1 MKQSLLTLVLGVSLA
16 SGSAFTV
23 AAQDTSEPIFKV
35 TTEAEFNQCTPS
47 VYDYVREPAWAWYSG
62 SGGYMRLWYYT
73 SYSAYVKDYITT
85 PDLALEAGSMYKIEL
100 TPISYTS
107 GTSNAAT
114 IELLLGQGDDP
125 RNFSSLAEYTNL
137 PYIGTPNASHLKSCE
152 FTVAADGNYRISI
165 LGKSKFAKVYNFQVF
180 KLGPSA
186 CPGAPAD
193 FTVTPDASGAT
204 NATVTFTL
212 PSSTITGQALSGE
225 LSYTIKREGTEVNS
239 GTGAPGAA
247 VSWTDAAAPE
257 GVVKYSV
264 EVSQG
269 EETADAVETT
279 VFIGIETPAAVGN
292 PAFTSEGDVH
302 TITWEAPAGIHGTAL
317 NAASL
322 VYTVSRVLDGNA
334 TELGTVTGTTTYT
347 DTYTPS
353 RPVKLQYSITATNV
367 NKVSE
372 PALTESV
379 RVGHIDLP
387 FADSFAGASFG
398 GAWDVERASTGV
410 KYEWTPLKKFQV
422 GRYGSSADI
431 LPVDDDGGLA
441 GFESYSA
448 QTDNQSRLV
457 TAPISRSSSI
467 APAVEFWFHH
477 DSGQNSK
484 TEEGIKLQVSND
496 NGEWVD
502 VADGHIIRYKP
513 ADSDQLGWQKYTIL
527 LGDALA
533 ADCST
538 YRVGFLT
545 VNECG
550 NNMAL
555 DAVRIFNAVEGDM
568 QVSVNGP
575 ATLIAGKEATLEVN
589 VANNGSTP
597 IAATA
602 YTLDLASDL
611 GVEFTAPELVDLP
624 PLSSVKY
631 TYTFTIDA
639 AQAAEADSYTFTAT
653 VNYPDDTL
661 PDNNT
666 SAPLEIATGYAAHA
680 SVMNLAV
687 SDGENGKT
695 LAWDAAGE
703 PGYAPL
709 KISEDFENSEIGATD
724 NINGFTIL
732 DLDEKAGS
740 TWYMCSGSKLN
751 VFKPNSTL
759 EVKGEHA
766 LGVTTGSSTQQD
778 DWLISP
784 ALSAADISTF
794 ELSLKI
800 GFKGSSSSSSYVHKY
815 EVLYATDD
823 FDAANPAAAFSN
835 QVASETTSSYGTNPL
850 KADNKLNS
858 RKYTGIPPTA
868 KYIAIH
874 LNSKISYGSAMW
886 VDDILIEE
894 NNPAPLL
901 GYNVY
906 QKGVGRLNAEML
918 SSTELSFLLESLQAP
933 ADGSDLVFF
942 VTAVYPDGEA
952 APSNEVTIALPKAP
966 VNLTAERTH
975 DVFTGRNDIT
985 LAWDV
990 NEDAPYADD
999 VKYEVSY
1006 NGQKLTEVTDRTFTM
1021 EYASDGEHL
1030 FEVCALTGGLKSPA
1044 ATVSHEIKAEEYAK
1058 LSVAVTSNNG
1068 YLPEEYSV
1076 TIATKGDDSAEPY
1089 VLAHENNAVEIGFL
1103 PVGEYTASLSLDGF
1117 KPWSED
1123 VNLAADVAATAALE
1137 ELTTVPF
1144 GLSVTHQDGENGH
1157 EYLFKWNEQD
1167 PSANYIDTWRVVDFT
1182 VSLDGEM
1189 YADNVED
1196 NSLLFT
1202 DVAEGEHTAGVKAN
1216 YASGTT
1222 DEATVKF
1229 LGLSGVGGVKAM
1241 AGVAGLTGAIR
1252 VSVAGEASVTVYN
1265 ASGVAV
1271 ASASLCDETVMLP
1284 AAPGIYLVVVGT
1296 ETVKVSVK

>member
-23 AAQDTSEPIFKV
+23 AAQDSPEPIFKV
-35 TTEAEFNQCTPS
+35 TTKAEFDQCTYS
-47 VYDYVREPAWAWYSG
+47 VYDYDRDEPAWSWYSYG
-62 SGGYMRLWYYT
+62 GGYMRLWYYT
-73 SYSAYVKDYITT
+73 SYSPYVKDYITT
-85 PDLALEAGSMYKIEL
+85 PDLALEAGSMYKVEL
-100 TPISYTS
+100 TPLSYTS

-152 FTVAADGNYRISI
+152 FAVAADGNYRISI

-186 CPGAPAD
+186 CPAAPAD

-225 LSYTIKREGTEVNS
+225 LSYSIKREGTEVNP

-302 TITWEAPAGIHGTAL
+302 TVTWEAPAGIHGMSL
-317 NAASL
+317 DPASL
-322 VYTVSRVLDGNA
+322 VYTVSRVLDGTA
-334 TELGTVTGTTTYT
+334 TELGTVTGATTYT

-367 NKVSE
+367 SKVSE

-379 RVGHIDLP
+379 KVGHIDLP

-398 GAWDVERASTGV
+398 GAWDVERAGTIDNYAW
-410 KYEWTPLKKFQV
+410 KPFEKFQV

-431 LPVDDDGGLA
+431 LPVDEDGGLV
-441 GFESYSA
+441 GFESYNANAS
-448 QTDNQSRLV
+448 NQSRLV

-477 DSGQNSK
+477 DSSSNK
-484 TEEGIKLQVSND
+484 ANEGIKLQVSND

-545 VNECG
+545 VNEYG

-575 ATLIAGKEATLEVN
+575 ATMIAGKEATLEVN

-611 GVEFTAPELVDLP
+611 GVEFTAPELVDLA

-639 AQAAEADSYTFTAT
+639 VQVAEADSYTFTAT

-661 PDNNT
+661 PENNT
-666 SAPLEIATGYAAHA
+666 SAPLEIATGFAAHDA
-680 SVMNLAV
+680 VENLV
-687 SDGENGKT
+687 LSDGENGKT
-695 LAWDAAGE
+695 LTWDAAGE

-709 KISEDFENSEIGATD
+709 KISEDFEDSEIGATD

-732 DLDEKAGS
+732 DLDEQSGS

-766 LGVTTGSSTQQD
+766 LGVTIGSYYRQN

-794 ELSLKI
+794 ELTLKI
-800 GFKGSSSSSSYVHKY
+800 GFKESSSSHDF
-815 EVLYATDD
+815 EILYATEDYD
-823 FDAANPAAAFSN
+823 PENPVEAFSSN
-835 QVASETTSSYGTNPL
+835 IIKKETTSSYGSDPI
-850 KADNKLNS
+850 KANNKLTT

-874 LNSKISYGSAMW
+874 LNSYVSYGSAMW
-886 VDDILIEE
+886 LDDILIEE

-906 QKGVGRLNAEML
+906 QKGVGRLNAELL
-918 SSTELSFLLESLQAP
+918 SSAELSFLLESLQAP

-952 APSNEVTIALPKAP
+952 VPSNEVTLTLPKAP
-966 VNLTAERTH
+966 VNLTASRSH
-975 DVFTGRNDIT
+975 DVFSGRNDIT
-985 LAWDV
+985 LAWDE
-990 NEDAPYADD
+990 NEAEPYADD

-1021 EYASDGEHL
+1021 EYASDGVHQ
-1030 FEVCALTGGLKSPA
+1030 FAVSALTGGLKSPA

-1058 LSVAVTSNNG
+1058 LSVAVTSDNG

-1076 TIATKGDDSAEPY
+1076 TIAAKGDDTAEPY

-1123 VNLAADVAATAALE
+1123 VNLTADVATTAALE

-1167 PSANYIDTWRVVDFT
+1167 PMANYIDAWRVVDFT
-1182 VSLDGEM
+1182 VSLDGEV
-1189 YADNVED
+1189 YADNVKD
-1196 NSLLFT
+1196 NSLVFT
-1202 DVAEGEHTAGVKAN
+1202 GVEEGEHTAGVKAN
-1216 YASGTT
+1216 YVSGTT
-1222 DEATVKF
+1222 DEATLKF

-1252 VSVAGEASVTVYN
+1252 VSVAGEAPVTVYN

-1284 AAPGIYLVVVGT
+1284 VAPGIYLVVVGS
-1296 ETVKVSVK
+1296 ETVKVSVR